1 MNVYYQWKMSLVQV
15 SDYTCLF
22 YSFLV
27 SKIKYHFVCTCFLKK
42 KKTKKLCLVCK
53 DISSAGTNLF
63 CSRSRPFETA
73 QRTAGSSGIYWDNC
87 CLLLFVT
94 VLISKLK
101 ANTLNYFLREQKSS
115 QSRMFTY
122 PTFHALMQNQTL
134 LVGNVCLVFPHMST
148 WLADECC
155 DGSL

>member
-1 MNVYYQWKMSLVQV
+1 MNVYYQWKMILVQV
-15 SDYTCLF
+15 SDYTYLF

-27 SKIKYHFVCTCFLKK
+27 SKIKYHFVFTCFFEKNKK
-42 KKTKKLCLVCK
+42 KKTLVFL
-53 DISSAGTNLF
+53 AGTNLL
-63 CSRSRPFETA
+63 CGRSRPFETA
-73 QRTAGSSGIYWDNC
+73 RRTAGSSGICWDNC

-115 QSRMFTY
+115 QSARMFTY
-122 PTFHALMQNQTL
+122 PTALMQNQTL
-134 LVGNVCLVFPHMST
+134 VVGNVCLVFPHMSS